1 MKRYKTWDIQVMTF
15 FWEHVAVMWLVDTV
29 VQIPALSNF
38 CKLVEMLWADP
49 VSFIWHGDH
58 RRNDDI
64 CDSGPKIA
72 RLSKPS
78 CYVRN
83 IISGVELDIV
93 LVGSLKVCVGKLSHD
108 LRSAVV
114 DYTAPCMRIIE
125 AR

>member
-1 MKRYKTWDIQVMTF
+1 
-15 FWEHVAVMWLVDTV
+15 
-29 VQIPALSNF
+29 
-38 CKLVEMLWADP
+38 MLWADP

-64 CDSGPKIA
+64 CDSKPKIA
-72 RLSKPS
+72 RLSKPT

-83 IISGVELDIV
+83 IISGVELDVV
-93 LVGSLKVCVGKLSHD
+93 LVGSLKVCVGKLSHG

-125 AR
+125 GTLDQLSARRKIQGGERRLVTDLHHRSTYLFTYFLFCTGV